1 MKRVLITLVLCLVA
15 RQTLAEVSLDTS
27 ADTAALGL
35 STTEQAWLEQH
46 PVIRLAPDPNFAP
59 IEWFNQQSDYNG
71 VSSDYVRLL
80 QERLGIRFEI
90 IRGKSW
96 NQILAMVRRGEVD
109 ALSAVI
115 DTPEREQYL
124 AFTKPYFTAKRV
136 IFATRPM
143 GIIEKLGDLKGYK
156 IAVVEGSWM
165 DEKLSQRAD
174 MSVNRFQDLSTALT
188 ATSLGVTDI
197 VGSSLDTMAF
207 TRRKEGLTNLQL
219 VGELKN
225 QMALSFAVSRELAPL
240 AGILDK
246 ALATISATEAAA
258 IRARWI
264 EVDEPPFWEKP
275 LYRNIALGVAVV
287 LLSFVAIVLFWNRT
301 LNARVLERSRQ
312 LEDAQ
317 IQLIQAEKMESV
329 GRLSAGVAHEV
340 KNPLAIIQMGAD
352 YLAEVIPPEIG
363 VQEVI
368 DDIDDAV
375 RRADQVIKGLLDF
388 SHSDKLTL
396 TVGDINSLIE
406 ESLRLVAHEFQ
417 QRKIEINAQLAP
429 TNPPVRMDANK
440 IQQVLINML
449 MNAAHAVGSDG
460 VVSISCTVES
470 VADDGRSSLFQPG
483 EPVLRIS
490 ILDTG
495 PGINK
500 EDLDRLFDPFFSTKP
515 IGEGTGLG
523 LSVSR
528 NIVEL
533 HSGRLDICNA
543 PEGGAMVTMD
553 FKLERNDLI

>member
-15 RQTLAEVSLDTS
+15 RQTLADVSLDTS

-35 STTEQAWLEQH
+35 SATEQAWLEQH

-59 IEWFNQQSDYNG
+59 IEWFNQQGDYNG

-258 IRARWI
+258 IGARWI

-417 QRKIEINAQLAP
+417 QRKIEIRAQLAP

-483 EPVLRIS
+483 EPFLRIS

-495 PGINK
+495 PGINQ
-500 EDLDRLFDPFFSTKP
+500 EDLDRLFDPFYSTKP